1 MTGRLLDLAA
11 IVGGTLLG
19 LSPYFLYHHL
29 NRPTADPTVPKEDT
43 P

>member
-11 IVGGTLLG
+11 IVGGTLIG
-19 LSPYFLYHHL
+19 LSPYLLHRFL
-29 NRPTADPTVPKEDT
+29 NRPRPGHAVPKEDT